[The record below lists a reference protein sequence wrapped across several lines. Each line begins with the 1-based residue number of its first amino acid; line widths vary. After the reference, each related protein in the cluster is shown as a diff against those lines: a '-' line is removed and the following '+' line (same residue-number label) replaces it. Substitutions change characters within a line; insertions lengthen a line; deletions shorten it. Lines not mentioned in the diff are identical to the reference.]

1 MNPRVLV
8 FGSINMD
15 LVAKV
20 PRLPVPGETLLGH
33 SFTTVPGGKGANQ
46 AVAVARLE
54 VPTAIVG
61 RVGNQFGQELLQN
74 LQSDR
79 VQTSGI
85 YTDLSNTSGVAIIAV
100 DDNAENHIIVIPGVN
115 GNIGEED
122 IERLMQQLPTASI
135 LLLQL
140 EIPLSTVQKAAQ
152 AAQQA
157 GVKVILD
164 PAPAPTE
171 LPSELY
177 PLVDI
182 ITPNAVEAGQL
193 VDFTVNSPESA
204 EKAALVLQQR
214 GVNTAIIKLGAK
226 GVFCATL
233 EEKFFTPAFSVK
245 AVDTVAAG
253 DAFNGGLAA
262 ALSQGYS
269 LREAVTWGAAT
280 GALSATKAGAQSSL
294 PTRETVET
302 FLQQQKSL
310 NNSYP

>member
-15 LVAKV
+15 LVTKV
-20 PRLPVPGETLLGH
+20 PHLPIPGETLLGH
-33 SFTTVPGGKGANQ
+33 SFATVPGGKGANQ
-46 AVAVARLE
+46 AVAVARLG

-61 RVGNQFGQELLQN
+61 RVGKDQFGQELLRN

-79 VQTSGI
+79 VQTDGVYI
-85 YTDLSNTSGVAIIAV
+85 DPSNTSGVAVIAV
-100 DDNAENHIIVIPGVN
+100 DDNAENHIIVIPGAN
-115 GNIGEED
+115 GNVGEED
-122 IERLMQQLPTASI
+122 IKRLTQQLSAAV

-140 EIPLSTVQKAAQ
+140 EVPLFAVQKAAQ
-152 AAQQA
+152 AAQQT

-177 PLVDI
+177 PVVDI

-193 VDFTVNSPESA
+193 VNFRVDSLESA

-214 GVNTAIIKLGAK
+214 GVKTAIIKLGAK
-226 GVFCATL
+226 GVFCATPD
-233 EEKFFTPAFSVK
+233 ETFFVPAFSVK

-269 LREAVTWGAAT
+269 LREAVVWGAAT
-280 GALSATKAGAQSSL
+280 GALATTKSGAQSSL
-294 PTRETVET
+294 PTRETVEA
-302 FLQQQKSL
+302 FLQEHER
-310 NNSYP
+310 N

>member
-20 PRLPVPGETLLGH
+20 PHLPIPGETLLGH
-33 SFTTVPGGKGANQ
+33 SFATVPGGKGANQ
-46 AVAVARLE
+46 AVAAARLE

-61 RVGNQFGQELLQN
+61 RVGNDQFGQQLLKN

-79 VQTSGI
+79 IQTNDVYIDPS
-85 YTDLSNTSGVAIIAV
+85 TTSGVAIIAV
-100 DDNAENHIIVIPGVN
+100 DDNAENHIIVIPGAN
-115 GNIGEED
+115 GNVGEED
-122 IERLMQQLPTASI
+122 IEHLIPLLPTASI

-140 EIPLSTVQKAAQ
+140 EIPLSAVQKAAQ
-152 AAQQA
+152 AAQKA
-157 GVKVILD
+157 GVTVILD

-182 ITPNAVEAGQL
+182 ITPNAVETGQL
-193 VDFTVNSPESA
+193 VKFPVNTPESA

-214 GVNTAIIKLGAK
+214 GIKTAIIKLGAK
-226 GVFCATL
+226 GVFCATIDDS
-233 EEKFFTPAFSVK
+233 FFIPAFSVK

-269 LREAVTWGAAT
+269 LREAVVWGAAT
-280 GALSATKAGAQSSL
+280 GALSATKSGAQSSL
-294 PTRETVET
+294 PTRQTVEA
-302 FLQQQKSL
+302 FLQEHEALK
-310 NNSYP
+310 